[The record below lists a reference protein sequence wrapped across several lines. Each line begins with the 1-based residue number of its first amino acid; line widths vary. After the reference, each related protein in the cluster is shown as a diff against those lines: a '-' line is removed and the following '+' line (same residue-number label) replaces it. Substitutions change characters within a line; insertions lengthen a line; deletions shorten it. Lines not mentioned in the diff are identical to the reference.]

1 MLRGPMAATLRFDG
15 CTLRVLSSIDEI
27 SASAWDALH
36 TDEDSPF
43 VEHAFLSCLE
53 RSGCV
58 SAARGWTPSHLVW
71 TDETGAIVTALPA
84 YVKDHSEGEFVFD
97 WAWAEAAQ
105 RAGIAYYPKLVV
117 AVPFTPATGRRL
129 LRPSGVSV
137 ERSAKLAATAIR
149 HVLSSRRLSS
159 AHVLFCHE
167 SECDALEREGL
178 ARREGVQFH
187 WHNEGYR
194 SFDDF
199 LGRFQSKRRTA
210 LKRERAQVAKDKL
223 VIETLRGAQLDPSLA
238 QEIHALYRKTVDKY
252 VWGRRY
258 LNESF
263 FRMLLERWRN
273 RIEWVRAKTEDGTVI
288 AGAFNA
294 TRGTKLYGRYWGAHE
309 ERPFL
314 HFNVCYYHSIE
325 EAIERGWTVFEPGA
339 GGEHKLARG
348 FDPTRTFSVHWIAH
362 EGLDRA
368 VRAFLQ
374 REVKA
379 IRDAVERAFSESPLR
394 RKQLHGALR
403 EGSTVIDRASNSGM
417 SS

>member
-1 MLRGPMAATLRFDG
+1 MLRGPMSATLRFDG
-15 CTLRVLSSIDEI
+15 CTLRVLSSIDEL
-27 SASAWDALH
+27 SASEWDALH

-53 RSGCV
+53 RSGCA
-58 SAARGWTPSHLVW
+58 SAARGWAPSHLVW

-84 YVKDHSEGEFVFD
+84 YVKDNSEGEFVFD
-97 WAWAEAAQ
+97 WGWADAAQ
-105 RAGIAYYPKLVV
+105 RAGIEYYPKLVV

-149 HVLSSRRLSS
+149 HVVSSQKLSS
-159 AHVLFCHE
+159 AHVLFPHE

-187 WHNEGYR
+187 WHNDGYR

-223 VIETLRGAQLDPSLA
+223 AIETLRGAQLDPSLA
-238 QEIHALYRKTVDKY
+238 KEIYELYLTTVDKF

-263 FRMLLERWRN
+263 FRMALERWRD
-273 RIEWVRAKTEDGTVI
+273 RVEWVRAKTEDGRVI

-294 TRGTKLYGRYWGAHE
+294 TRGAKLYGRYWGARE
-309 ERPFL
+309 ERQFL

-325 EAIERGWTVFEPGA
+325 EAIARGLSVFEPGA
-339 GGEHKLARG
+339 GGEHKLVRG
-348 FDPTRTFSVHWIAH
+348 FDPTRTFSAHWIAH

-368 VRAFLQ
+368 VRGFLQ

-379 IRDAVERAFSESPLR
+379 IREAVEREHAESPLR
-394 RKQLHGALR
+394 RKG
-403 EGSTVIDRASNSGM
+403 
-417 SS
+417 